1 MIALTLIELGYL
13 EHPMTWGGGGGGAN
27 LTNKTSLKGY
37 KIKILEWNAEHGDS
51 NERRHSTG
59 SFETG
64 SKTIG
69 CMLLEL
75 EP

>member
-1 MIALTLIELGYL
+1 MVYMDTVGTCICACMHTYALYIFWNFKL
-13 EHPMTWGGGGGGAN
+13 
-27 LTNKTSLKGY
+27 SLKGY
-37 KIKILEWNAEHGDS
+37 KITIPKWNAEHGVS

-64 SKTIG
+64 FKTTDGI
-69 CMLLEL
+69 LLEL